1 MAEQRIT
8 PYLLYE
14 DVDAA
19 IQWLA
24 RAFGFREV
32 RRTTGGAG
40 GVHAELEIDADGT
53 RIYVGQ
59 PPPGYRNPR
68 KVGGTTLMYVVV
80 DDVDAHHA
88 RAKEVG
94 AEIVEEPTDTPFEHR
109 RYTCDD
115 PEGHE
120 WSFASPITAD

>member
-1 MAEQRIT
+1 MAQTIT

-19 IQWLA
+19 AAWLA
-24 RAFGFREV
+24 RAFGFHV
-32 RRTTGGAG
+32 VDRTTGLAG
-40 GVHAELEIDADGT
+40 GIHMELQIAPDGT
-53 RIYVGQ
+53 RIYAGSPTQ
-59 PPPGYRNPR
+59 GFAGPR
-68 KVGGTTLMYVVV
+68 KVGRTTLMYVLV

-88 RAKEVG
+88 RAVEAG
-94 AEIVEEPTDTPFEHR
+94 AEVVEELTDTPFGHR

-120 WSFASPITAD
+120 WTFATPVG